1 MSEPLSG
8 TGAAAT
14 ALTGV
19 SLYGLLTGAD
29 YGVLFGAFVGA
40 TYYIASANDLSHIR
54 RIAYFFVSYLS
65 GVLCSGLVGSYL
77 THWTGY
83 ADKPLDALGAVIV
96 SALAIKALTAI
107 SNYDLTNFLGRF
119 RGGSGN
125 ANK

>member
-1 MSEPLSG
+1 MSEPISG

-29 YGVLFGAFVGA
+29 YGVLFGAFAGA
-40 TYYIASANDLSHIR
+40 TFYIATAIDLSHLR

-83 ADKPLDALGAVIV
+83 TDQSLDALGAVVV
-96 SALAIKALTAI
+96 SALAVKTLTTL
-107 SNYDLTNFLGRF
+107 SNYNLISFLGRF
-119 RGGSGN
+119 RGGSDH
-125 ANK
+125 ADK